1 MIEVEIL
8 YFAGCPA
15 YRRTIE
21 RAQRAAKAEGL
32 PVAVRM
38 VLVRHA
44 KDARALNFRGSPTVR
59 VGGRDIDPEG
69 AERSPE
75 VGLYSRS
82 YRWKKKE
89 YDAPPE
95 EMIREALRAGGLP
108 AP

>member
-1 MIEVEIL
+1 MTDVQIL

-21 RAQRAAKAEGL
+21 RTQRAVKAAGL
-32 PVAVRM
+32 SAPIRM

-44 KDARALNFRGSPTVR
+44 KDARALDFHGSPTLR
-59 VGGRDIDPEG
+59 IEGRDIDPEG
-69 AERSPE
+69 AARSPE

-89 YDAPPE
+89 YDGPPE
-95 EMIREALRAGGLP
+95 EMILEALRAAF

>member
-1 MIEVEIL
+1 MTEVEIL

-21 RAQRAAKAEGL
+21 RAQRAAKAEGQ
-32 PVAVRM
+32 PVDIRM

-44 KDARALNFRGSPTVR
+44 KDARALDFHGSPTVR

-69 AERSPE
+69 VARSPE

-82 YRWKKKE
+82 YRWRKKE

-95 EMIREALRAGGLP
+95 EMIREALRAALLP
-108 AP
+108 GT